1 MKFCLRLMKT
11 AACVTGGLLAASA
24 GLPAICGAA
33 APTPPTPATAVPA
46 SPAPSPEGIEFF
58 ENKIRPVLV
67 DKCYKCHSETSQKLK
82 GDLKLDSAAGILRG
96 GESGSPSVVPGHP
109 EKSKLIEAISYKTE
123 DLQMPPKERLPA
135 EVVANFET
143 WIKMGAPDPRS
154 GVKVQASHLDIAAAK
169 RDFWSFRPPQPHAA
183 PSVKHAAW
191 V

>member
-82 GDLKLDSAAGILRG
+82 GDLKLDSAAGMLRG
-96 GESGSPSVVPGHP
+96 GESGSPSVVPRRPG
-109 EKSKLIEAISYKTE
+109 KSKLVEAIAYRNE
-123 DLQMPPKERLPA
+123 DLQRPPKERRRGGGGA
-135 EVVANFET
+135 DFAT
-143 WIKMGAPDPRS
+143 GGRMGARE
-154 GVKVQASHLDIAAAK
+154 
-169 RDFWSFRPPQPHAA
+169 
-183 PSVKHAAW
+183 
-191 V
+191 